1 MLFEWLLFA
10 LFLGAV
16 IAIDR
21 FVTMTPFASR
31 LFRFVAI
38 AVVVL
43 WLLKLAGVWGR
54 LLAS

>member
-1 MLFEWLLFA
+1 MLFEWLLLA
-10 LFLGAV
+10 LFVVAV
-16 IAIDR
+16 VLVDR
-21 FVTMTPFASR
+21 FVTMTPFGSKLYR
-31 LFRFVAI
+31 SVVV